1 MRVFPP
7 RLVSVPEMIAFERE
21 ADSRGLSYEK
31 MMENAGLGLAHV
43 VDERYQFLKP
53 GPVLGLVGSGN
64 NGGDTLVALEYL
76 SDWGW
81 QVEAYIARPRAVGDP
96 LVQRVLQ
103 SGGVVLDGESDAGF
117 QQLAEMI
124 GRSNILLD
132 GVLGTGIRLPLRDR
146 VSELLLWVGGFL
158 EEMELPP
165 TVVAVDCPSGI
176 DCDSGEAAPECFQAD
191 LTVTMA
197 AIKRGLLKFPAYNLV
212 GDLELVSIGLTEE
225 IHSWRSIPRFVAD
238 ETYVMNQLPERR
250 LDAHKGTFGTALIIA
265 GSTNYTGAVLLAGQA
280 AYRAGAG
287 LVTLGVPASLHPI
300 LAGHFVEG
308 IWLPLPEEEGAIA
321 ASAAEV
327 VWDNLERPTA
337 LLLGPGFGLAAG
349 TEKFVGRMFLLESM
363 NRLPP
368 TVVDADGL
376 KLLSG
381 LENWSRRLPPN
392 SVLTPHPGEMSVLKG
407 LPAAEIQSAR
417 LEIAERYAR
426 EWGLVVLLKGA
437 FTVIASPSGKTAM
450 IPVATPA
457 LARAGTGDVLAGL
470 VVGLMA
476 QKMEPFEAG
485 VTAAWIHAQAG
496 LRAAGVLGSSASVLA
511 GDILQGVVDVMAD
524 ISA

>member
-1 MRVFPP
+1 MSTFPP
-7 RLVSVPEMIAFERE
+7 RLVSVPEMITIERE
-21 ADSRGLSYEK
+21 ADSRGITYER
-31 MMENAGLGLAHV
+31 MMENAGLGLARI
-43 VDERYQFLKP
+43 VDERYQVLKP

-64 NGGDTLVALEYL
+64 NGGDTLVALDYL

-81 QVEAYIARPRAVGDP
+81 QVGAYIARPRPAGDP
-96 LVQRVLQ
+96 LVQRVQ
-103 SGGVVLDGESDAGF
+103 QGGGEVSDGESDPDF

-124 GRSNILLD
+124 GGCSILLD
-132 GVLGTGIRLPLRDR
+132 GVLGTGIRLPLRGR

-158 EEMELPP
+158 DEMELPP
-165 TVVAVDCPSGI
+165 TVVAVDCPSGV
-176 DCDSGEAAPECFQAD
+176 DCDSGEAATECIQAD

-197 AIKRGLLKFPAYNLV
+197 AFKRGLLKFPAFNV
-212 GDLELVSIGLTEE
+212 IGDLELVSIGLSDE

-238 ETYVMNQLPERR
+238 EAYVIDQLPERR
-250 LDAHKGTFGTALIIA
+250 LDSHKGTFGTALIIA
-265 GSTNYTGAVLLAGQA
+265 GSIHYTGAVLLAGQA

-287 LVTLGVPASLHPI
+287 LVTLGVQASLHPI

-308 IWLPLPEEEGAIA
+308 TWLPLPEEAGGIA

-337 LLLGPGFGLAAG
+337 LLLGPGFGLAEG
-349 TEKFVGRMFLLESM
+349 TAKFIRRIFSVDSV

-376 KLLSG
+376 KLLAG
-381 LENWSRRLPPN
+381 LENWPQRLPPN
-392 SVLTPHPGEMSVLKG
+392 SVLTPHPGEMSVLTD
-407 LPAAEIQSAR
+407 LPAAEIQSSR
-417 LEIAERYAR
+417 LEIAERYAH
-426 EWGLVVLLKGA
+426 EWGQVVVLKGA
-437 FTVIASPSGKTAM
+437 FTIIASPSGKTAM

-470 VVGLMA
+470 IVGLMA
-476 QKMEPFEAG
+476 QKIEPFEAG

-524 ISA
+524 ISV